1 MDKYDIVVLAGQSNA
16 EGNGLGAVRRPYRE
30 DPRVFALRDKNAGLI
45 GFDDKGLLR
54 VGGDFDPDIT
64 VAREKVTGGKKVAD
78 FGLSFAREYV
88 ANGLLKDDRKL
99 LIVNAAG
106 GGTGFAKHQ
115 WGETAVLQERAFKM
129 VDYALSLNAENK
141 VVAFLWH
148 QGEHD
153 AYENRDL
160 SLKTKEAYYYEK
172 FGNLV
177 NKFLSEYGKM
187 PVIAGGFCKEWAS
200 GEFAEHC
207 KVITKATKKV
217 LKNVGGAFVTTDDL
231 LSNNQD
237 SGNGDNIHFCRKS
250 IYVLGKR
257 YFKAFTKIR
266 FKAFTK
272 IRL

>member
-99 LIVNAAG
+99 LIVNAAV

-217 LKNVGGAFVTTDDL
+217 LKNVGGAFVMTDDL

-266 FKAFTK
+266 
-272 IRL
+272 L

>member
-99 LIVNAAG
+99 LIVNAAV

-153 AYENRDL
+153 AYEKRDL

>member
-64 VAREKVTGGKKVAD
+64 VAREKVIGGKKVAD

-99 LIVNAAG
+99 LIVNAAV

>member
-99 LIVNAAG
+99 LIVNAAV

-257 YFKAFTKIR
+257 YFKAFTKII
-266 FKAFTK
+266 TTVLYE

>member
-99 LIVNAAG
+99 LIVNAAV

-115 WGETAVLQERAFKM
+115 WGETAVLQERAFRM

-177 NKFLSEYGKM
+177 NKFLSEYGEM

-257 YFKAFTKIR
+257 YFKAFTKII
-266 FKAFTK
+266 TK
-272 IRL
+272 VLYEIRL

>member
-99 LIVNAAG
+99 LIVNAAV

>member
-64 VAREKVTGGKKVAD
+64 VAREKVTGDKKVAD

-99 LIVNAAG
+99 LIINAAV

-257 YFKAFTKIR
+257 YFKAFTKII
-266 FKAFTK
+266 TK
-272 IRL
+272 VLYEIRL